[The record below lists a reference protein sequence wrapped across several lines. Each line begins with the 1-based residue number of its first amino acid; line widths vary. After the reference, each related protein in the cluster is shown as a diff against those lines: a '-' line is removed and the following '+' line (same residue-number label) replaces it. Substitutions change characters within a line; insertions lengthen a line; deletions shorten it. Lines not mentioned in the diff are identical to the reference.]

1 MAEELK
7 EYVVTL
13 HRRENLE
20 EFYEDMETPGGS
32 LYIPNRKV
40 DCANRREIS
49 RNTHYY
55 LTQEEALQLMND
67 PRVRGVDPLD
77 MLIPTPLWNQYNE
90 NFSKIPY
97 QSQHINWALLR
108 CIEGNHRTGWD
119 SDVDVD
125 GEELEEGY
133 VFAYREGENVD
144 VVVFDGIID
153 PAHPEFAVNSNGTG
167 GSRVIRED
175 WWQYIPSKTTSY
187 PYTDI
192 FNAATISDSEH
203 GQHVAGTVAGNRQG
217 WARKTNI
224 YNIDVYNSSLGQF
237 NIYGWDAVRAWH
249 AAKPINPATGRKN
262 PTVTNHSYGFQLNS
276 KIDQISRILYRGI
289 VYFNPIKSP
298 GLVGRPDHVEVNFQ
312 DWTNAEWEEKGFREV
327 NLNFA
332 DPGQRTLFGI
342 GFPSVAWSTDQEDA
356 LDEGIFIIAA
366 GGNGK
371 NILALPG
378 DPDYDNSITTDAY
391 FGGILPVSYCRGMG
405 HSYDSILVGN
415 IGTARGSDSTKEP
428 LAETSAKGRG
438 ITVFAPGTNIFSAG
452 YTGNIQDPRNS
463 AYRLVKKT
471 GTSMASPQVA
481 GIVACTMEKHYTATP
496 VQMKQYI
503 IDNAKTGQISE
514 NDVDGRGKA
523 LFTLT
528 GTPDRYLFYP
538 SDLNEDAP
546 VSYTITPSS
555 SSVNEGQSVTFN
567 ITSQYVPTGT
577 LVNWR
582 IISISGTLTTSDFS
596 DGVLQGSLTINNAT
610 ASLTKTLAEDFTTE
624 GQESFALELSVP
636 GGAVLA
642 TSNPVTVV
650 DTSREPVYNI
660 AANKSS
666 MNEGDSITFTAT
678 TQGVQ
683 NNTTLYWTA
692 QGSADGSDFS
702 QGASGTVLITGS
714 TSSGVGSFSL
724 TTTEDRL
731 TESSESFRIY
741 LRTGSLSGTLVATSD
756 EITISDTSRN
766 PTYSIVGDK
775 SNINEGET
783 VTFTVSTTDVP
794 NNTTLYWTTTGAV
807 SAADFS
813 DNTLS
818 GSVLITGTSAN
829 GTGTITRTLTRDR
842 LTEGFESFILN
853 LKIGSTSGGTVATS
867 GGVIVTDTSLSPT
880 YTLSV
885 DKNSTTESSNIIITL
900 RTTGVD
906 NNTLVPYVIYGDGID
921 TTDFLDII
929 QLTGNFNVTSNI
941 SRLILDI
948 NPDVTTEGTEAVYLA
963 LTGPER
969 NEKIG
974 FVILDTSTAPPS
986 GIVKLYISSSAPSI
1000 REGSYLTFNIDAT
1013 GIDTNL
1019 TVPYEL
1025 LGITAADLLDPS
1037 QIRGNIVLT
1046 YDPFAIISSS
1056 TAGSLAPLSGTGV
1069 ASGSLTIGVLENFRT
1084 DGLRTVFLSLTPDFP
1099 YEVEVNSTI
1108 TIIDSSPG
1116 TDPAYTFTLDKYSV
1130 IEGQNVE
1137 VTVTTT
1143 NVADNTIITAN
1154 IIPFGNSKIEVSDFV
1169 GLDKLL
1175 IEFPPTSGNTTSYT
1189 LQTADD
1195 FIFEQSEY
1203 FYLGITGTT
1212 FTSGTIEILDSGNTL
1227 IESAETYTGNIS
1239 IRFLDKALLEPD
1251 LGGFTI
1257 GKSTWEDTAGMLS
1270 EKVFVQGKTP
1280 YAGPDATPFYQPF
1293 SYVIRSNK
1301 SIELWRNSIK
1311 DILHPA
1317 GLALFSEIGNE
1328 TQPEDIRKVP
1338 ANVSLDSEI
1347 SDFFALTADSQKPP
1361 FYVSSNLYSNS
1372 RFEIPLKSDFAY
1384 YIHKYF

>member
-55 LTQEEALQLMND
+55 LTQEEALQLKND

-77 MLIPTPLWNQYNE
+77 MLIPTPLWEEYNE
-90 NFSKIPY
+90 NFEKNPF
-97 QSQHINWALLR
+97 QSQDLNWALLR
-108 CIEGNHRTGWD
+108 CIEGNHRTEWSGFTSD
-119 SDVDVD
+119 SDPTAQ
-125 GEELEEGY
+125 EGY

-144 VVVFDGIID
+144 VVIFDGIID
-153 PAHPEFAVNSNGTG
+153 PTHPEFAVNSDGTG

-192 FNAATISDSEH
+192 FDSNSILNSEH

-217 WARKTNI
+217 WARKANI
-224 YNIDVYNSSLGQF
+224 YNIHFTTLWD
-237 NIYGWDAVRAWH
+237 GWDAVRAWH

-262 PTVTNHSYGFQLNS
+262 PTVTNHSYGFQLNT
-276 KIDQISRILYRGI
+276 KIEQISRIQYRGI

-298 GLVGRPDHVEVNFQ
+298 GLVGRPLHIEVNFQ
-312 DWTNAEWEEKGFREV
+312 DWTSAQWEEKGFRALSLTAGPDYAE
-327 NLNFA
+327 LW
-332 DPGQRTLFGI
+332 GI
-342 GFPSVAWSTDQEDA
+342 GFPAFPGDTDQEDA
-356 LDEGIFIIAA
+356 MNEGIFVVAA

-391 FGGILPVSYCRGMG
+391 FGGTSPINYCRGMG
-405 HSYDSILVGN
+405 HNYDSILVGN
-415 IGTARGSDSTKEP
+415 IGIERGSDSTKEA
-428 LAETSAKGRG
+428 LADSSAKGRG

-452 YTGNIQDPRNS
+452 YTGSIQDPRNP
-463 AYRLVKKT
+463 AYRLVNKT

-496 VQMKQYI
+496 AQMKQYI

-514 NDVDGRGKA
+514 NDVVGQGKA

-528 GTPDRYLFYP
+528 SSPDRYLFYP

-555 SSVNEGQSVTFN
+555 ASVNEGQSVTFN
-567 ITSQYVPTGT
+567 ISSQYVSIGT
-577 LVNWR
+577 VVNWR
-582 IISISGTLTTSDFS
+582 IISSLGTLTASDFT
-596 DGVLQGSLTINNAT
+596 DGILQGTLTINKQT
-610 ASLTKTLAEDFTTE
+610 DSITKTLAEDFTTE
-624 GQESFALELSVP
+624 GNESFALELSAP
-636 GGAVLA
+636 GGTVLA
-642 TSNPVTVV
+642 TSSSVTIV

-660 AANKSS
+660 TANKSS
-666 MNEGDSITFTAT
+666 MGEGDSITFTVT

-692 QGSADGSDFS
+692 QGSVNDSDFS
-702 QGASGTVLITGS
+702 EDASGTALITGS
-714 TSSGVGSFSL
+714 TSSGIGSFSL

-741 LRTGSLSGTLVATSD
+741 LRTGSLSGTVIATSD

-766 PTYSIVGDK
+766 PTYSIVSDK
-775 SNINEGET
+775 SNINEGDT

-829 GTGTITRTLTRDR
+829 GTGTITRTVTEDR
-842 LTEGFESFILN
+842 LTDGFESFILN

-867 GGVIVTDTSLSPT
+867 NGVIVTDTSLSPT

-885 DKNSTTESSNIIITL
+885 DKNTTTESSNIIITL

-906 NNTLVPYVIYGDGID
+906 NNILVPYVIYGNGIN
-921 TTDFLDII
+921 TLDFLDRI

-941 SRLILDI
+941 SRVILDI
-948 NPDVTTEGTEAVYLA
+948 NPDVTTEGTEAVFLA

-969 NEKIG
+969 NETIG

-986 GIVKLYISSSAPSI
+986 GIVRFYISSSVSSI
-1000 REGSYLTFNIDAT
+1000 REGNYLTFNIDAT
-1013 GIDTNL
+1013 GVDTNL

-1025 LGITAADLLDPS
+1025 LGISAADLLDPS

-1046 YDPFAIISSS
+1046 YDPFAIISTS
-1056 TAGSLAPLSGTGV
+1056 TTGSLAPLSGTGV

-1084 DGLRTVFLSLTPDFP
+1084 DGLRTVFLSLTPDFS
-1099 YEVEVNSTI
+1099 YVVEVNSTI
-1108 TIIDSSPG
+1108 TIIDTSPG
-1116 TDPAYTFTLDKYSV
+1116 TDPAYTVALDKYSV

-1154 IIPFGNSKIEVSDFV
+1154 IIPFGNSRIQISDFV
-1169 GLDKLL
+1169 GLDHLG
-1175 IEFPPTSGNTTSYT
+1175 IQFPPTSSNTTSYT

-1203 FYLGITGTT
+1203 FYLGVTGTT
-1212 FTSGTIEILDSGNTL
+1212 FTSGTVEILDSGNTL
-1227 IESAETYTGNIS
+1227 IQSVETYTGNIS

-1257 GKSTWEDTAGMLS
+1257 GRSTWEDTAGMLS

-1280 YAGPDATPFYQPF
+1280 YAGPDAPPFYQPF

-1301 SIELWRNSIK
+1301 SIEFWRNSIK
-1311 DILHPA
+1311 NIIHPA
-1317 GLALFSEIGNE
+1317 GLALFSEISNE
-1328 TQPEDIRKVP
+1328 TQFLDRQKVS